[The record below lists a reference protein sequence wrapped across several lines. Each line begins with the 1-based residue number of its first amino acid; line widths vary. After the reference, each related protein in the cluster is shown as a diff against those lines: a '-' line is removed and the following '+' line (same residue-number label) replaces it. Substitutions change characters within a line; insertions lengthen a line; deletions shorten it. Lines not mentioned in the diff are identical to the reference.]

1 MNDNR
6 TVSEKKAQ
14 FLEELSKCMAIKTI
28 AARRCKIGRTMLY
41 EYIQSD
47 VDFALKVQEI
57 EDAAVDYA
65 ESKLHEFV
73 EMGDRASVMFF
84 LKAKGKDRGYH

>member
-1 MNDNR
+1 MER
-6 TVSEKKAQ
+6 TDKVSSLKFSIRSTVTTALLFSSYSAKGD
-14 FLEELSKCMAIKTI
+14 FKL
-28 AARRCKIGRTMLY
+28 G
-41 EYIQSD
+41 SD

-57 EDAAVDYA
+57 EDASVDYA

-84 LKAKGKDRGYH
+84 LKAKGKERGYH